1 MEIDSAEYQLRCQ
14 LTGHEDDV
22 RGICICDKVGFATS
36 SRDRTI
42 RFWSPDESNHCS
54 FTTSKILLGHTSFVG
69 PVAWVAPSEELPEGG
84 LVSGGM
90 DTLILV
96 WNLSTGEKIQT
107 LKGHK
112 LQVTGIALDG
122 SDVVSTSV
130 DCTLRRWRKGQEVEV
145 LEAHKAA
152 IQAIIKLPSGELVTG
167 SSDTTLKLWKG
178 AACIHTFSGHT
189 DTVRGLA
196 AVPGLGILSAS
207 HDGCGSRVWILHH
220 INLGFK
226 GMDWNTGEDVG
237 HSVSGFAVVR
247 NTIRLWELSGQVLLE
262 MVGHTSIVYS
272 VDAHASGLIV
282 SGSEDRFVKIW
293 KDGVCV
299 QSLEHPGCVWDAKF
313 LDNGDIVTACSDGVV
328 RIWTVHQD
336 KIADPLELES
346 YAAQLSQYTLSR
358 KRVGGLKLEELPGL
372 EALQTPGTSDGQTKV
387 VREGDNGVAYAW
399 NMMEQKW
406 DKIGE
411 VVDGPDDGMSRPLL
425 DGIQYDH
432 VFDVDIGDGEPV
444 RKLPCNR
451 SDNPYDV
458 ADKWL
463 LKENLPLSYRE
474 QIVEFILQNT
484 GQKQFTP
491 DPSFRDPYTGSSAYT
506 PGQPSKPVATKPTF
520 KHVPKKGMLVFDAA
534 QFDGI
539 LKKVSEF
546 NNTLLSASEQ
556 KHMVLTEAD
565 MSRLASIIHVLKD
578 TSRYHSSK
586 FSDDDVVMVLKVLK
600 SWPLTMLFPVIDI
613 LRMIILH
620 ADGAAVLSKHVNN
633 ANDVLMELIK
643 KVTTSPPLPA
653 NLLTSVRALTN
664 FFKNESYHDW
674 LLKHRGEVLDAYS
687 TCYLSSNKNVQL
699 AYSTLILNA
708 NPNHLVKS
716 SLNAVVQSLSSKQV
730 MSRFHGISHIS
741 SSQGVLTINVPVHH
755 ITFKFV
761 QGFPVPTAI
770 HLKGS
775 ASKNLHYAVL
785 LIEKKDEEGQSQV
798 LSAALE
804 IAEEGSVEADAKFR
818 ALVAIGSLMLEGV
831 VKRIAM
837 DFDVANIAKAAKAS
851 KDTKIAEVGADIE
864 LITKQS

>member
-42 RFWSPDESNHCS
+42 RFWSPDESNHRS

-69 PVAWVAPSEELPEGG
+69 PLAWVAPSEELPEGG

-130 DCTLRRWRKGQEVEV
+130 DCTLRRWRKDQEVEV

-178 AACIHTFSGHT
+178 ATCIHTFSGHT

-207 HDGCGSRVWILHH
+207 HDG
-220 INLGFK
+220 
-226 GMDWNTGEDVG
+226 
-237 HSVSGFAVVR
+237 
-247 NTIRLWELSGQVLLE
+247 TIRLWELSGQVLLE

-556 KHMVLTEAD
+556 KHTVLTEAD

-699 AYSTLILNA
+699 AYSTLILN
-708 NPNHLVKS
+708 
-716 SLNAVVQSLSSKQV
+716 
-730 MSRFHGISHIS
+730 
-741 SSQGVLTINVPVHH
+741 
-755 ITFKFV
+755 
-761 QGFPVPTAI
+761 
-770 HLKGS
+770 
-775 ASKNLHYAVL
+775 YAVL